1 MRNFLKQ
8 LLATLIGSFLGLILF
23 SIVGTGSLVALLF
36 LVGTRTQQP
45 QIASNSILVID
56 ISKPIQDHTPPLS
69 FAESFLEEEV
79 RPLTLQKVVS
89 SLEKAKAD
97 DRIKGILLDGS
108 KGTTATGYAVLKEI
122 RQELAEFK
130 ETGKKIFAY
139 DLNYSERE
147 YYLAS
152 IADQVILNPL
162 GNLEMNGLRSEQTFF
177 AGALDQYGIGI
188 QIIRVGEYKS
198 AVEPF
203 IRQDFSQENEE
214 QLTALLDDLWGEF
227 LSSVSQGRELSV
239 NDLQTIVNEQ
249 GFLLAEEAK
258 AAGLVDELAYDDEV
272 REKLNS
278 LMAEEEEAS
287 LPRVPLNRYSEVQR
301 ENTSARVS
309 ENKIA
314 VFYAQ
319 GSIVT
324 GEGALDN
331 LSSDRA
337 TREIKKLRED
347 DSVKAVVVRINS
359 PGGSATASDVILREL
374 QLTAQEKPVIVS
386 MGNTAASGGYW
397 IALAGS
403 RIFAQPNT
411 VTGSIGVFGI
421 LPNLQ
426 EIANENGITWDEVAT
441 GDLAGLDTISRPKTD
456 QELAVYQNVV
466 NEIYD
471 QFLSKVSEA
480 RNLPKQQVAEIAQ
493 GRVWSGEQAKEIG
506 LVDELG
512 GLGSAIAHAAETAE
526 LGDNWQLQESP
537 RFNPLEERFFR
548 QLTETR
554 QNNLIDSRLQKLR
567 TAWEGVRSL
576 NDPNQT
582 YARLP
587 FEFWLD

>member
-56 ISKPIQDHTPPLS
+56 ISKSIQDHTPPLS

-97 DRIKGILLDGS
+97 DRITGILLDGS

-162 GNLEMNGLRSEQTFF
+162 GTLEMNGLRSEQTFF
-177 AGALDQYGIGI
+177 AGALDQYGIGV

-227 LSSVSQGRELSV
+227 LSSVSDGRELSV

-258 AAGLVDELAYDDEV
+258 AAGLVDELAYNDEV

-278 LMAEEEEAS
+278 LMAEEES
-287 LPRVPLNRYSEVQR
+287 LPTVSLNRYSDVQR

-359 PGGSATASDVILREL
+359 PGGSATASNVILREL

-493 GRVWSGEQAKEIG
+493 GRVWSGEQAKAIG

-537 RFNPLEERFFR
+537 RFNPLEERFLR

-554 QNNLIDSRLQKLR
+554 QNNLIDSRLQKLH